1 MKTLNKVEIFAVGVW
16 NGITVTSKILGEL
29 ANNFTR
35 LSDVIDVYAKLGHNE
50 EQKVTDGQ
58 PALGWAS
65 KVWVE
70 GEKLFAT
77 MTDVPDIVA
86 EAIEKKLYKNVSIEA
101 LFDVEHKGVQ
111 YGTVLT
117 AVALLG
123 ADMPAVNT
131 LNDLKTYMTA
141 NNLAFTSHATFSKK
155 PINTNH
161 NSGGSTMTPEEQ
173 AEFDKLKATNKAQAT
188 LITEQ
193 AGKFTTQQ
201 AEIDKMKSD
210 NATTAFTRDKA
221 DVEATIEKLVKDKKM
236 LPAQRD
242 KLMEDFTAETAEQIK
257 FSISLF
263 ENNASTDM
271 GGETSHDKSG
281 EDKDKENFS
290 ASDRVDA
297 EASKIVAANP
307 KIPYGDAVQSVFS
320 ADPKLAEEYAN
331 ENDVGA

>member
-1 MKTLNKVEIFAVGVW
+1 MKTLNRIEIFAVGVW
-16 NGITVTSKILGEL
+16 NGITVTPKMLVEL

-50 EQKVTDGQ
+50 EQKMTDGQ

-65 KVWVE
+65 KIWVE

-77 MTDVPDIVA
+77 MTDVPDIVV
-86 EAIEKKLYKNVSIEA
+86 EAIEKKLYKNVSIEV

-131 LNDLKTYMTA
+131 LTDLKTYMTA

-155 PINTNH
+155 PTNTNH

-173 AEFDKLKATNKAQAT
+173 AEFDALKATNKAQAKS
-188 LITEQ
+188 ITEQ
-193 AGKFTTQQ
+193 AEKFTSQQ
-201 AEIDKMKSD
+201 TEIDKLKSD
-210 NATTAFTRDKA
+210 GKETAFARDKA
-221 DVEATIEKLVKDKKM
+221 DVEATTEKLVKDKKM

-242 KLMEDFTAETAEQIK
+242 KLMKDFTAKTAEQIK

-263 ENNASTDM
+263 EDNASTDM
-271 GGETSHDKSG
+271 GGESAHDKSDD
-281 EDKDKENFS
+281 DKDEENFS
-290 ASDRVDA
+290 ASDRVDV
-297 EASKIVAANP
+297 EASKIQAANP
-307 KIPYGDAVQSVFS
+307 TMSYGDAVQSVFS
-320 ADPKLAEEYAN
+320 ADPKLAAEYTS
-331 ENDVGA
+331 ENDEEG